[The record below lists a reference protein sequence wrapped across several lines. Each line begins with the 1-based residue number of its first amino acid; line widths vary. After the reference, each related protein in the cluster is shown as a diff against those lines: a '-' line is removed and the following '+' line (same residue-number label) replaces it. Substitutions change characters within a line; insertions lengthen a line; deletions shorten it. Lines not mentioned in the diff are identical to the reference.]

1 MKSATSSPMLA
12 CPCSCAERCAVL
24 CSWLPQE
31 SIAAFEQSQRR
42 RTKCVFPVRRD
53 WLYSNSP
60 FDSCRNQLYTAI
72 LAVLQHKGHAR
83 SRSDRL
89 RDGLPDLVTPLTTPW
104 ATSGRILCFL
114 QFRFCGRRA
123 ARVRAAKACSS
134 TRVCL
139 STV

>member
-31 SIAAFEQSQRR
+31 SIAAFEQSQYR
-42 RTKCVFPVRRD
+42 RTKCVLPARRY
-53 WLYSNSP
+53 WLDSNSP

-72 LAVLQHKGHAR
+72 MAVLQYKGHAR

-89 RDGLPDLVTPLTTPW
+89 RDGLPCSRPCYPFNNPMGHQRPHSLFLAVSILR
-104 ATSGRILCFL
+104 ATGGAGAGGQGMQQHSCVLE
-114 QFRFCGRRA
+114 
-123 ARVRAAKACSS
+123 
-134 TRVCL
+134 
-139 STV
+139 

>member
-104 ATSGRILCFL
+104 ATTGRLLFFVSCSFDSAGGG
-114 QFRFCGRRA
+114 RRGCGCGRPRHA
-123 ARVRAAKACSS
+123 AAL
-134 TRVCL
+134 VCA
-139 STV
+139 